1 MHAHRVGLIP
11 FEFQRNL
18 LFVDENLQPQRLR
31 TAFLFVP

>member
-18 LFVDENLQPQRLR
+18 LFADENLQPQRLR